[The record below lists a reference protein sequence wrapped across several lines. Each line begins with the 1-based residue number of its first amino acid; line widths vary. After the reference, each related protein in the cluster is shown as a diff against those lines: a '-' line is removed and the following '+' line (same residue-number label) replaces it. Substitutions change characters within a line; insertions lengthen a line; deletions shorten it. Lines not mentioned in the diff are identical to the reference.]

1 MFFILSKALLFILSP
16 FFWFILFIGFLFFSK
31 NQRRI
36 KQVKWA
42 SIILFFFFTNS
53 VIFSEIC
60 RLWEVPGR
68 KFENIEKHDV
78 AIVLG
83 GMFVYNS
90 DLETI
95 SIRKSGDRL
104 IQALTLYKT
113 GKVKKLLISGDNGYL
128 TDRGLHEAKQIKE
141 LLCTWGINPLD
152 IITEES
158 STNTHLNAKETAIL
172 LKQSYPH
179 FNKFILVTSGI
190 HMKRAKAC
198 FEKEG
203 LVCTPFSTNLISNQ
217 THKYQLDQYLIP
229 NVYNFVLWSDLNKEI
244 VGHLTYKVMGYN

>member
-203 LVCTPFSTNLISNQ
+203 LNNLTRGMPMLYII
-217 THKYQLDQYLIP
+217 L
-229 NVYNFVLWSDLNKEI
+229 
-244 VGHLTYKVMGYN
+244 